1 MKSGARVAV
10 VGIATAALIA
20 GVTVPAN
27 AGDNQH
33 ISLTGGGVHFTA
45 YGEILHATDSRKD
58 GYCIT
63 AELKLGGVT
72 IGRVSACGDGKVVD
86 DDLDIAEGKKVWLRG
101 CYSTVGGS
109 RNHWCSEWQGAI
121 A

>member
-1 MKSGARVAV
+1 MKNSVRAAV
-10 VGIATAALIA
+10 VSIAMVALVA
-20 GVTVPAN
+20 GATLPAH

-58 GYCIT
+58 GYCIS
-63 AELKLGGVT
+63 AELKVGELTYGAH
-72 IGRVSACGDGKVVD
+72 ACGDGKVGYH
-86 DDLDIAEGKKVWLRG
+86 DLDISEGKKVWLRG
-101 CYSTVGGS
+101 CYSTQRGT
-109 RNHWCSEWQGAI
+109 RLHWCSEWQGAI